1 MKPKNPWPETVKVVF
16 SQEPKPKDISP
27 DEPLYRISKNCN
39 TFLEAFNQIIRET
52 KRPGL
57 YISWADY
64 NFVVA
69 APINFVPI
77 NVVLWSI
84 GTLMT
89 EHSELQYNKKRSIG
103 VDSLSVFAVVMENEE
118 DKVAYWRDAWS
129 DGYVQGYPVEI
140 FDNQGKLRRIIDFLD
155 E

>member
-1 MKPKNPWPETVKVVF
+1 
-16 SQEPKPKDISP
+16 
-27 DEPLYRISKNCN
+27 
-39 TFLEAFNQIIRET
+39 
-52 KRPGL
+52 
-57 YISWADY
+57 
-64 NFVVA
+64 
-69 APINFVPI
+69 
-77 NVVLWSI
+77 
-84 GTLMT
+84 
-89 EHSELQYNKKRSIG
+89 LQYNKKRSIG